1 MFVRFRQAKHR
12 LQVTLAENRRM
23 DGRVRQEHVA
33 SLGSV
38 PVPPSLQ
45 DRLAFWQRLHERL
58 SRLSNRVLAD
68 IQGKILGDI
77 HARIPMVTLDEVQ
90 AAKIEAAEADER
102 FLSRLHGMHTEQMEG
117 HGRLIAG
124 AEGQIAAIK
133 AEAEKC
139 AAAATDAKDRI
150 ERLKRGEDVASG
162 LTKPDWEKMLRES
175 GWTTRDI
182 NHARLLSEVSHGF
195 GNEEVRKLVWARR
208 EKLARRE
215 EMRIVRHL
223 KCYLD
228 QRKLEQ

>member
-1 MFVRFRQAKHR
+1 MFVRFRQTKYR
-12 LQVTLAENRRM
+12 LQVSLVESRRI
-23 DGRVRQEHVA
+23 DGRVQQEYVA

-58 SRLSNRVLAD
+58 SRLSNRVPAD

-124 AEGQIAAIK
+124 AE
-133 AEAEKC
+133 
-139 AAAATDAKDRI
+139 
-150 ERLKRGEDVASG
+150 
-162 LTKPDWEKMLRES
+162 
-175 GWTTRDI
+175 
-182 NHARLLSEVSHGF
+182 ARLPPSRPKRKS
-195 GNEEVRKLVWARR
+195 VRQRR
-208 EKLARRE
+208 QMPRTASNA
-215 EMRIVRHL
+215 
-223 KCYLD
+223 
-228 QRKLEQ
+228 

>member
-1 MFVRFRQAKHR
+1 MFVRFRQTKRR
-12 LQVTLAENRRM
+12 LQVSLAENRRI

-33 SLGSV
+33 NFGSV

-45 DRLAFWQRLHERL
+45 DRLTFWQRLHERL
-58 SRLSNRVLAD
+58 SRLSNRVQAD

-77 HARIPMVTLDEVQ
+77 HASIPMVTLDEVQ

-102 FLSRLHGMHTEQMEG
+102 FWLGLHEMHTERIEG
-117 HGRLIAG
+117 HGRVIAG
-124 AEGQIAAIK
+124 AEGQIAASK

-139 AAAATDAKDRI
+139 AAAATEAKDRI

-182 NHARLLSEVSHGF
+182 NHARLLPKVTDAF
-195 GNEEVRKLVWARR
+195 GEEVFKLVWERR
-208 EKLARRE
+208 EKVACRE
-215 EMRIVRHL
+215 EMRTLRRL
-223 KCYLD
+223 KRYLD